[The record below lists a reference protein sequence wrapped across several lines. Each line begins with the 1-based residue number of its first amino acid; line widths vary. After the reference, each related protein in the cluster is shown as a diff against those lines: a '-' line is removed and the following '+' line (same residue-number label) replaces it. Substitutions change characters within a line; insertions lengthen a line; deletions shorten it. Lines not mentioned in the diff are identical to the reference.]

1 MAAELAKR
9 LKNGGESGDVSLTA
23 AGKKDFSS
31 RETISELK
39 AKIYGKIDRDHED
52 RSNDSDETRMM

>member
-9 LKNGGESGDVSLTA
+9 LENGGESGDVSLT